1 LRVWENKM
9 RGNARLIQMARL
21 LPTIVYSVLK
31 RETYPNSGITEAIGD
46 FGRHLEEHPRL
57 EETYYKNRGN
67 EIEEL

>member
-1 LRVWENKM
+1 
-9 RGNARLIQMARL
+9 MARL